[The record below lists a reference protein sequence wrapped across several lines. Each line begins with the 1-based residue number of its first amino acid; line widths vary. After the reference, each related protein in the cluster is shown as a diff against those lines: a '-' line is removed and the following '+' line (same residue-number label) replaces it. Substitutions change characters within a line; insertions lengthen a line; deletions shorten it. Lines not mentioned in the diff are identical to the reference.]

1 MPYKEKDTF
10 FESNPCFLLENN
22 VYLFVQV
29 RIYMREL
36 EKKLMTNELLPIVVN
51 QFSGKLTANILAK
64 TPIIGIDYKYTD
76 KCTLRTMLAALMS
89 HLKMELWLCSS
100 DENDQ
105 PCIISFSHKG
115 KPRKIDLY
123 SFIPKDELPEE
134 GMSIDE
140 VILGYVLPS
149 LGTNRIFAFFGDV
162 FDWSDIQI
170 QLAEKAHE
178 LGQTVIVLVDGLD
191 EDEITPRLKKFGF
204 FTEHWLSNENELA
217 QYLKLRLQEKTWE
230 HVKLKLDDN
239 DIHRIA
245 SLLIGSGFLE
255 AEKKFDVFI
264 MSHYLRRMHE
274 KKACVIDKA
283 AIDEFEAETKREL
296 KKLENSQGLEQ
307 ISLDNFNAD
316 SLAGLENLKNWL
328 KTAKELSTPKKIGE
342 MQLMGWNLPRGV
354 LLMGVPG
361 CGKSLSAKCI
371 AALFEWPLYRLD
383 FATVQSMWVGESEKQ
398 LKEAFDF
405 ANTRSPCVLWIDE
418 IEKGL
423 AVSDIDSY
431 TKKLLGMFLT
441 YLQESKSNVFVVATS
456 NDVQQLPPELLRKGR
471 FDEIFFVDLP
481 NEAERKEILGIYLKK
496 YLRMDLPKNF
506 AGKAVEATKGFAASD
521 IEGTLS
527 QLGRRKLAYED
538 TDVSEAAILKLFG
551 EATSVSKVNPAKIEA
566 IREWGLRH
574 AIPASN

>member
-1 MPYKEKDTF
+1 MPDKEKDTF
-10 FESNPCFLLENN
+10 FEGNPCFLLENN

-29 RIYMREL
+29 RIYMQEFKNR
-36 EKKLMTNELLPIVVN
+36 LMTNELLPIAVN

-64 TPIIGIDYKYTD
+64 TPIIGIDYKHTD

-89 HLKMELWLCSS
+89 HLKMELWLCGF
-100 DENDQ
+100 DENGQ
-105 PCIISFSHKG
+105 PCITSFSNKR

-123 SFIPKDELPEE
+123 SLVPKDKLPEE
-134 GMSIDE
+134 EMPIDE
-140 VILGYVLPS
+140 IIFGYVLPS
-149 LGTNRIFAFFGDV
+149 LGANRIFAFFDDV
-162 FDWSDIQI
+162 FDWGDVQI

-178 LGQTVIVLVDGLD
+178 LGQTVMVLVDGLD

-217 QYLKLRLQEKTWE
+217 QYLKLRLQEKKWE
-230 HVKLKLDDN
+230 HVKVKLDDK
-239 DIHRIA
+239 DIHRVA
-245 SLLIGSGFLE
+245 SLLIGCGFLE
-255 AEKKFDVFI
+255 AEKKIDVFI
-264 MSHYLRRMHE
+264 MSHYLKRMHE

-283 AIDEFEAETKREL
+283 AIDIFEAETKIEIQ
-296 KKLENSQGLEQ
+296 KLENSQGLEQ
-307 ISLDNFNAD
+307 ISLDNFSAD
-316 SLAGLENLKNWL
+316 SLAGLGNLKNWL
-328 KTAKELSTPKKIGE
+328 KTTKELSTPKKIGE

-371 AALFEWPLYRLD
+371 AASFEWPLYRLD
-383 FATVQSMWVGESEKQ
+383 FATVQSMWIGESERQ

-423 AVSDIDSY
+423 AVSDVDSH

-496 YLRMDLPKNF
+496 YLRVDLPKNF

-521 IEGTLS
+521 IEGALS

-538 TDVSEAAILKLFG
+538 TDISEAAILKSFG

-574 AIPASN
+574 AISASR